1 MGAAVGGLLI
11 VEHSLGDLGRSLVL
25 PASRQHLWP
34 HVMRLRHR
42 RLRIGRPGM
51 LARIGARRRVDREEI
66 GMGNQLDLPYATV
79 MSSPLHM
86 SACGHFGGG
95 LKVHLNCC
103 AWMCT

>member
-1 MGAAVGGLLI
+1 MYGHRIALRRMHDDTSCCGVRGHVSLSISQWGLVGGLI

-66 GMGNQLDLPYATV
+66 GMDKHA
-79 MSSPLHM
+79 
-86 SACGHFGGG
+86 
-95 LKVHLNCC
+95 
-103 AWMCT
+103 